1 MLRSYI
7 KTALRNIKKYK
18 VYSFIN
24 IAGLAVG
31 MACCILIFLWI
42 QDELSYDRFHDNTD
56 RIYRVVS
63 SLEGEWTSTSP
74 WAISDVL
81 KDDFPEIVRS
91 TRFRTNNL
99 LARYEESS
107 HYEEVGFVDPD
118 FLHMFSFPLLQGNPD
133 TALSGRDSIILSEK
147 ASRRYFRDKDPVGK
161 ILTVNNNIDLKVT
174 GVIQNIPSNSTLQF
188 DVLVPVQILGEER
201 LKTWA
206 LETEAFVM
214 LEEKA
219 SLKDL
224 KSKISGTTMKYDKR
238 IENKTVINDL
248 QPLSRMHLYSLSGG
262 GGILYIYIFAAIAVI
277 ILIVACINFI
287 NLTTAKSGN
296 RAVEVGLRKVVGANR
311 SHLIKQ
317 FFGESVAI
325 SFMAF
330 VLSLLLVSLFLP
342 GFNNLTQKQLAFDP
356 IHNVPLILSLLGIA
370 FFTGV
375 FSGSYP
381 AFLFSS
387 FTPIQALR
395 ESGALSLKSPVLRR
409 VLVVF
414 QFTVAVILIFCSIVL
429 QRQMNYIRN
438 KDLGFNRSYVL
449 RLPMNEEIQSHYDA
463 FKQSLL
469 ENSDVLSVT
478 SASNVPLSIGNINP
492 VYWEGRGPDQYEV
505 INFTAVDYDYFKTF
519 QMEFTEGRSF
529 SRDFTTDEQNYI
541 INEAAVRFTG
551 LESPLGK
558 LFSIWRR
565 EGRIIGVVKDFH
577 SRSLHDEIRPVVFTL
592 TTNWPHNYI
601 FVRMNPERVQSALQ
615 AVEATWKQFAAVY
628 PFEFDFLDDIFN
640 RQYQTDQ
647 RMERIINDFT
657 FLAIFI
663 SCLGLFGLASYM
675 AERRT
680 KEIGIRKVL
689 GASVSG
695 VVLML
700 SRDFTKWVLAAN
712 VIALPIAWYIA
723 SRWMQNYAYRIS
735 ISWWVYLLSGSLA
748 LTIAL
753 LTVGYQSL
761 RSALANPADSIR
773 YE

>member
-1 MLRSYI
+1 
-7 KTALRNIKKYK
+7 
-18 VYSFIN
+18 
-24 IAGLAVG
+24 
-31 MACCILIFLWI
+31 
-42 QDELSYDRFHDNTD
+42 
-56 RIYRVVS
+56 
-63 SLEGEWTSTSP
+63 
-74 WAISDVL
+74 
-81 KDDFPEIVRS
+81 
-91 TRFRTNNL
+91 
-99 LARYEESS
+99 
-107 HYEEVGFVDPD
+107 
-118 FLHMFSFPLLQGNPD
+118 
-133 TALSGRDSIILSEK
+133 
-147 ASRRYFRDKDPVGK
+147 
-161 ILTVNNNIDLKVT
+161 
-174 GVIQNIPSNSTLQF
+174 
-188 DVLVPVQILGEER
+188 
-201 LKTWA
+201 
-206 LETEAFVM
+206 
-214 LEEKA
+214 
-219 SLKDL
+219 
-224 KSKISGTTMKYDKR
+224 MKYDKR

-296 RAVEVGLRKVVGANR
+296 RALEVGLRKVVGANR

-601 FVRMNPERVQSALQ
+601 FVRMNPERVQSALR

>member
-1 MLRSYI
+1 
-7 KTALRNIKKYK
+7 
-18 VYSFIN
+18 
-24 IAGLAVG
+24 
-31 MACCILIFLWI
+31 
-42 QDELSYDRFHDNTD
+42 
-56 RIYRVVS
+56 
-63 SLEGEWTSTSP
+63 
-74 WAISDVL
+74 
-81 KDDFPEIVRS
+81 
-91 TRFRTNNL
+91 
-99 LARYEESS
+99 
-107 HYEEVGFVDPD
+107 
-118 FLHMFSFPLLQGNPD
+118 
-133 TALSGRDSIILSEK
+133 
-147 ASRRYFRDKDPVGK
+147 
-161 ILTVNNNIDLKVT
+161 
-174 GVIQNIPSNSTLQF
+174 
-188 DVLVPVQILGEER
+188 
-201 LKTWA
+201 
-206 LETEAFVM
+206 
-214 LEEKA
+214 
-219 SLKDL
+219 
-224 KSKISGTTMKYDKR
+224 
-238 IENKTVINDL
+238 
-248 QPLSRMHLYSLSGG
+248 
-262 GGILYIYIFAAIAVI
+262 
-277 ILIVACINFI
+277 
-287 NLTTAKSGN
+287 
-296 RAVEVGLRKVVGANR
+296 
-311 SHLIKQ
+311 
-317 FFGESVAI
+317 
-325 SFMAF
+325 MAF

-601 FVRMNPERVQSALQ
+601 FVRMNPERVQSALR

>member
-1 MLRSYI
+1 M
-7 KTALRNIKKYK
+7 
-18 VYSFIN
+18 
-24 IAGLAVG
+24 
-31 MACCILIFLWI
+31 
-42 QDELSYDRFHDNTD
+42 
-56 RIYRVVS
+56 
-63 SLEGEWTSTSP
+63 
-74 WAISDVL
+74 
-81 KDDFPEIVRS
+81 
-91 TRFRTNNL
+91 
-99 LARYEESS
+99 
-107 HYEEVGFVDPD
+107 
-118 FLHMFSFPLLQGNPD
+118 
-133 TALSGRDSIILSEK
+133 
-147 ASRRYFRDKDPVGK
+147 
-161 ILTVNNNIDLKVT
+161 
-174 GVIQNIPSNSTLQF
+174 
-188 DVLVPVQILGEER
+188 PVQILGEER

-296 RAVEVGLRKVVGANR
+296 RALEVGLRKVVGANR

-505 INFTAVDYDYFKTF
+505 INFTAVDY
-519 QMEFTEGRSF
+519 
-529 SRDFTTDEQNYI
+529 
-541 INEAAVRFTG
+541 
-551 LESPLGK
+551 
-558 LFSIWRR
+558 
-565 EGRIIGVVKDFH
+565 
-577 SRSLHDEIRPVVFTL
+577 
-592 TTNWPHNYI
+592 
-601 FVRMNPERVQSALQ
+601 
-615 AVEATWKQFAAVY
+615 
-628 PFEFDFLDDIFN
+628 
-640 RQYQTDQ
+640 
-647 RMERIINDFT
+647 
-657 FLAIFI
+657 
-663 SCLGLFGLASYM
+663 
-675 AERRT
+675 
-680 KEIGIRKVL
+680 
-689 GASVSG
+689 
-695 VVLML
+695 
-700 SRDFTKWVLAAN
+700 
-712 VIALPIAWYIA
+712 
-723 SRWMQNYAYRIS
+723 
-735 ISWWVYLLSGSLA
+735 
-748 LTIAL
+748 
-753 LTVGYQSL
+753 
-761 RSALANPADSIR
+761 
-773 YE
+773 